1 MYRITFPLSVHKG
14 SLFSTSS
21 PILIIS
27 CLFDDGHSVCVSWC
41 LTVALICV
49 SLMISDAKHLSYACL
64 PFICLLWGKKKKMSI
79 QFLFSDISSV
89 RPYLIFASLHHFVP
103 NNIVCYFLLMIPWF
117 LAFLLFQAIPGLSE
131 KEKAGKLTL
140 VLFSLLSIIE

>member
-1 MYRITFPLSVHKG
+1 MGLWHWAIHVLKSVVFLESQQKKDQVRRDAESRG
-14 SLFSTSS
+14 DYAWTQSWLTSEPS
-21 PILIIS
+21 WKRRGERAVS
-27 CLFDDGHSVCVSWC
+27 SVP
-41 LTVALICV
+41 A
-49 SLMISDAKHLSYACL
+49 
-64 PFICLLWGKKKKMSI
+64 FFGEKKKKKSI